1 MALPGRNDPCPC
13 GSGSKYKKCCLLRTP
28 PPAPAPPLSSPHGR
42 GPALVLHDDGLDRLS
57 NSVPALV
64 KAGRFEEAQRA
75 CQRLLQEFPDV
86 VDGLEHSAL
95 VHAAQ
100 GDHATAADFY
110 RKALAFV
117 THPSR
122 CDDYENADYYRQHS
136 EQQERLAGMNPSD

>member
-1 MALPGRNDPCPC
+1 LSPPQ
-13 GSGSKYKKCCLLRTP
+13 GSGPDLILP
-28 PPAPAPPLSSPHGR
+28 
-42 GPALVLHDDGLDRLS
+42 DDGLDRLS

-64 KAGRFEEAQRA
+64 QQGRLEEALRA
-75 CQRLLQEFPDV
+75 CHRLLLEFPDV

-117 THPSR
+117 TDPSR
-122 CDDYENADYYRQHS
+122 CDQYENADYYRQHC
-136 EQQERLAGMNPSD
+136 EQQQRLAEMNRSG